1 MDPATLEC
9 LALMDFP
16 QLNCSLCLSNNRQCT
31 TSVARSG
38 MKLSENLESN
48 IDQLVTEAFAELH
61 PSRPF
66 IPGETNIP
74 VTGKV
79 FGQEELRAATKASL
93 DFWLTSGPY
102 TEQFESRFA
111 KVVGMRHAF
120 MVNSGSSAN
129 LLALSSLTS
138 PAHGERTLKPG
149 NEVITVAAGFPTT
162 VTPILQNG
170 LVPVYVD
177 VDPETYVAIDEQMEA
192 AVSSSTKAI
201 MMAHTLGN
209 PFNLDFVQDLAKKH
223 NLWLI
228 EDSCDGLG
236 GTYRGQT
243 LGSFGDLSTFSFYP
257 AHHITTGEGGA
268 VLVKKVAHKRIVESF
283 RDWGRDCW
291 CAPGCDN
298 TCLKRYEWILG
309 ELPEGYD
316 HKYTYSHLGYNLK
329 SGDIQAAIGLE
340 QLDRLETFIE
350 LRRRNWAYLLN
361 GLKDLEEYF
370 VLPKATENSVPS
382 WFGFALTVKPGAPKT
397 RNQIVQELNDKKIGT
412 RLLFGGNLLRQPA
425 FISAPRRVI
434 SNLENT
440 DRIMN
445 DTFWIGVWP
454 GLSIEMLDY
463 MITTSHEMFEKS

>member
-1 MDPATLEC
+1 M
-9 LALMDFP
+9 
-16 QLNCSLCLSNNRQCT
+16 
-31 TSVARSG
+31 
-38 MKLSENLESN
+38 
-48 IDQLVTEAFAELH
+48 TERH
-61 PSRPF
+61 PSRAF
-66 IPGETNIP
+66 IPGESPIP

-79 FGQEELRAATKASL
+79 FGEEELSAAVEASL
-93 DFWLTSGPY
+93 DFWLTAGPY
-102 TEQFESRFA
+102 TEKFENKFA
-111 KVVGMRHAF
+111 KTVGMRHSF

-138 PAHGERTLKPG
+138 SVLGERALKPG
-149 NEVITVAAGFPTT
+149 DEVITVAAGFPTT

-177 VDPETYVAIDEQMEA
+177 VDPETYVAINEQIEA
-192 AVSSSTKAI
+192 AISAKTKAI

-209 PFNLDFVQDLAKKH
+209 PFDLDFVQALVKKH

-228 EDSCDGLG
+228 EDSCDALG
-236 GTYRGQT
+236 GTYNGQN

-268 VLVKKVAHKRIVESF
+268 VLVKKVAHKPIVESF

-298 TCLKRYEWILG
+298 TCLKRYEWSLG

-329 SGDIQAAIGLE
+329 SGDIQAAIGLA
-340 QLDRLETFIE
+340 QLDRLNSFVS
-350 LRRRNWAYLLN
+350 LRRRNWDYLLS
-361 GLKDLEEYF
+361 GLKDLEEFF
-370 VLPKATENSVPS
+370 VLPTATKNSNPS
-382 WFGFALTVKPGAPKT
+382 WFGFALTVKSNSPKT
-397 RNQIVQELNDKKIGT
+397 RNQIVQELNERKIGT

-425 FISAPRRVI
+425 FIGTPRRVI
-434 SNLENT
+434 GNLANT
-440 DRIMN
+440 DQIMN

-454 GLSIEMLDY
+454 GITLEMMDFMIESIHSL
-463 MITTSHEMFEKS
+463 IGFKS

>member
-1 MDPATLEC
+1 M
-9 LALMDFP
+9 
-16 QLNCSLCLSNNRQCT
+16 N
-31 TSVARSG
+31 
-38 MKLSENLESN
+38 ENLNASV
-48 IDQLVTEAFAELH
+48 DQLVSSAFAQLH
-61 PSRPF
+61 PTKVF
-66 IPGETNIP
+66 IPGETDIP

-79 FGQEELRAATKASL
+79 FGPAELKAATMASL

-102 TEQFESRFA
+102 TEVFESRFA
-111 KVVGMRHAF
+111 QTLGMRHAF

-129 LLALSSLTS
+129 LLAISSLTS
-138 PAHGERTLKPG
+138 KAHGGRALMLG
-149 NEVITVAAGFPTT
+149 DEVITVAAGFPTT

-177 VDPETYVAIDEQMEA
+177 VDPETYVAIDEQLESA
-192 AVSSSTKAI
+192 IGPKTKAI

-209 PFNLDFVQDLAKKH
+209 PFNLDFVQALAKKH

-236 GTYRGQT
+236 GTYRGQN

-268 VLVKKVAHKRIVESF
+268 VLIKKVAHKRIVESF

-298 TCLKRYEWILG
+298 TCLKRYEWTLG

-329 SGDIQAAIGLE
+329 SGDIQAAIGLA
-340 QLDRLETFIE
+340 QLDRLDEFVE
-350 LRRRNWAYLLN
+350 LRRRNWAYLSN
-361 GLKDLEEYF
+361 ALKNLEEFF
-370 VLPKATENSVPS
+370 VLPRATENSDPS
-382 WFGFALTVKPGAPKT
+382 WFGFAITVKQKSPKT
-397 RNQIVQELNDKKIGT
+397 RNQIVQELNEKKVGT

-425 FISAPRRVI
+425 FMDTPRRVM

-445 DTFWIGVWP
+445 DTFWVGVWP
-454 GLSIEMLDY
+454 GLSIAMLDY
-463 MITTSHEMFEKS
+463 MVTSLYEILGEEL

>member
-1 MDPATLEC
+1 MEKIGGFDLDNLIRIEY
-9 LALMDFP
+9 
-16 QLNCSLCLSNNRQCT
+16 QNRHT
-31 TSVARSG
+31 
-38 MKLSENLESN
+38 K
-48 IDQLVTEAFAELH
+48 AE
-61 PSRPF
+61 F
-66 IPGETNIP
+66 VPGESNIP

-79 FGQEELRAATKASL
+79 FGESELKSAVEASL

-102 TEQFESRFA
+102 TEAFESRFA
-111 KVVGMRHAF
+111 KTVGMRHAF

-138 PAHGERTLKPG
+138 PAHGDRALMPG
-149 NEVITVAAGFPTT
+149 DEVITVAAGFPTT

-170 LVPVYVD
+170 LIPVYVD
-177 VDPETYVAIDEQMEA
+177 VDPETYVAIDEQLEA
-192 AVSSSTKAI
+192 SISTKTKAI

-209 PFNLDFVQDLAKKH
+209 PFNLDFVQALTKKH

-236 GTYRGQT
+236 GTYRDQN

-268 VLVKKVAHKRIVESF
+268 VLIKKVAHKRIVESF

-298 TCLKRYEWILG
+298 TCLKRYEWTLG
-309 ELPEGYD
+309 QLPEGYD

-329 SGDIQAAIGLE
+329 SGDIQAAIGLA
-340 QLDRLETFIE
+340 QLDRLESFVE
-350 LRRRNWAYLLN
+350 LRRRNWAYLFSAI
-361 GLKDLEEYF
+361 KELEEF
-370 VLPKATENSVPS
+370 LVLPKATENSDPS
-382 WFGFALTVKPGAPKT
+382 WFGFALTVKPNSPKT
-397 RNQIVQELNDKKIGT
+397 RNQIVQELNENKIGT

-425 FISAPRRVI
+425 FIGTPRRVI
-434 SNLENT
+434 GDLVNT

-454 GLSIEMLDY
+454 GLTISMLDY
-463 MITTSHEMFEKS
+463 MVENLKKILGKS

>member
-1 MDPATLEC
+1 VD
-9 LALMDFP
+9 
-16 QLNCSLCLSNNRQCT
+16 
-31 TSVARSG
+31 RSG
-38 MKLSENLESN
+38 TDLNEQLDSK
-48 IDQLVTEAFAELH
+48 IYQLVTDAMSELH
-61 PSRPF
+61 PSKPF

-79 FGQEELRAATKASL
+79 FGQEELMAATKASL

-102 TEQFESRFA
+102 TEEFESRFA
-111 KVVGMRHAF
+111 KTVGMRQAF

-138 PAHGERTLKPG
+138 PAHGDRALKPG
-149 NEVITVAAGFPTT
+149 DEVITVAAGFPTT

-170 LVPVYVD
+170 LIPVYVD
-177 VDPETYVAIDEQMEA
+177 IDPETYVALDEQLQSA
-192 AVSSSTKAI
+192 ISPKTKAI

-209 PFNLDFVQDLAKKH
+209 PFNLDLVQALAKKH

-236 GTYRGQT
+236 GTYRGQN
-243 LGSFGDLSTFSFYP
+243 LGTFGDLSTFSFYP

-268 VLVKKVAHKRIVESF
+268 VLIKKVAHKRIVESF

-298 TCLKRYEWILG
+298 TCLKRYEWTLG

-329 SGDIQAAIGLE
+329 SGDIQAAIGLA
-340 QLDRLETFIE
+340 QLDRLDSFIE
-350 LRRRNWAYLLN
+350 LRRRNWAYLQN
-361 GLKDLEEYF
+361 GLKDLEEFF
-370 VLPKATENSVPS
+370 VLPKVTENSNPS
-382 WFGFALTVKPGAPKT
+382 WFGFALTVKKNSSKT
-397 RNQIVQELNDKKIGT
+397 RNQIVQELNVKKIGT

-425 FISAPRRVI
+425 FMGTPRRVI
-434 SNLENT
+434 SDLVNT
-440 DRIMN
+440 DRVMN

-454 GLSIEMLDY
+454 GLTLKMLDY
-463 MITTSHEMFEKS
+463 MILSIRETLGMKQ

>member
-1 MDPATLEC
+1 LEKIGGFD
-9 LALMDFP
+9 LDNLIRIEY
-16 QLNCSLCLSNNRQCT
+16 QNRHT
-31 TSVARSG
+31 
-38 MKLSENLESN
+38 K
-48 IDQLVTEAFAELH
+48 AE
-61 PSRPF
+61 F
-66 IPGETNIP
+66 VPGESNIP

-79 FGQEELRAATKASL
+79 FGESELKSAVEASL

-102 TEQFESRFA
+102 TEAFESRFA
-111 KVVGMRHAF
+111 KTVGMRHAF

-138 PAHGERTLKPG
+138 PAHGDRALMPG
-149 NEVITVAAGFPTT
+149 DEVITVAAGFPTT

-170 LVPVYVD
+170 LIPVYVD
-177 VDPETYVAIDEQMEA
+177 VDPETYVAIDEQLEA
-192 AVSSSTKAI
+192 AISTKTKAI

-209 PFNLDFVQDLAKKH
+209 PFNLDFVQALTKKH

-236 GTYRGQT
+236 GTYRDQN

-268 VLVKKVAHKRIVESF
+268 VLIKKVAHKRIVESF

-298 TCLKRYEWILG
+298 TCLKRYEWTLG
-309 ELPEGYD
+309 QLPEGYD

-329 SGDIQAAIGLE
+329 SGDIQAAIGLA
-340 QLDRLETFIE
+340 QLDRLESFVE
-350 LRRRNWAYLLN
+350 LRRRNWAYLFSAI
-361 GLKDLEEYF
+361 KELEEF
-370 VLPKATENSVPS
+370 LVLPKATENSDPS
-382 WFGFALTVKPGAPKT
+382 WFGFALTVKPNSPKT
-397 RNQIVQELNDKKIGT
+397 RNQIVQELNENKIGT

-425 FISAPRRVI
+425 FIGTPRRVI
-434 SNLENT
+434 GDLVNT

-454 GLSIEMLDY
+454 GLTISMLDY
-463 MITTSHEMFEKS
+463 MVENLKKILGKS